1 MKCNI
6 CIVIFTSSVAVTI
19 LTMGLMSIL
28 KQSSPWWLE
37 STSTCMGQWM
47 KMAFM
52 KVWIYIDIS
61 YSKF

>member
-1 MKCNI
+1 
-6 CIVIFTSSVAVTI
+6 
-19 LTMGLMSIL
+19 MGLMSIL

-37 STSTCMGQWM
+37 STSTCMGLWT

-52 KVWIYIDIS
+52 KVWISFDIS